1 LETCKALTLGRVP
14 LGSGGAGEGVAQR
27 LARLRA
33 EQARLSAEL
42 TALAEQS
49 AGMDARERA
58 ELQAALQAASA
69 AMERASQPLDQGV
82 RAGLFPRARSPWS
95 RAGNITPTHAPVL
108 FNMEPPLT
116 FCTPGVRG
124 CHEVTTGRQPIY
136 TTLKL
141 RPPA

>member
-69 AMERASQPLDQGV
+69 AMERASQPLDQA
-82 RAGLFPRARSPWS
+82 RASRTFPPRAQSL
-95 RAGNITPTHAPVL
+95 VQ
-108 FNMEPPLT
+108 
-116 FCTPGVRG
+116 
-124 CHEVTTGRQPIY
+124 GRQHHANPC
-136 TTLKL
+136 TGALQHGASSDVL
-141 RPPA
+141 HARRARLS